1 MAARVQRSP
10 HQEPPHDQMTNMEA
24 YSLLIT
30 FLAQLGVI
38 SLTLTICSL
47 ARDRVYGPWTLTR
60 RFASGA
66 LFGLTAVLLM
76 NMPGELIDGFR
87 FDLRIVPIAVVG
99 LIAGPIGAAVAAFLA
114 SAGRIWLGGAGV
126 LLGLAGIWLAFLVA
140 ILGYSFAKRGFNR
153 SPDVVTF
160 SALNAGVAF
169 SVLFLLPPTIRDQL
183 TQQNAHLILLSLN
196 FLGTLISTFF
206 VHIDRTRREH
216 AQLNGLHRQI
226 VRALPDALSVKDLD
240 GRFLLANEAT
250 AKLMGAADASEMAGT
265 TDFDY
270 YSREEATLF
279 WEQEQAFIRDA
290 KPVTLEQQFER
301 NGQTVWLSTVKAPYF
316 EQGELKGI
324 VSHTSDI
331 TARKE
336 LQAELISTQVLLE
349 TAMAEMADGLAM
361 FDADGRLVMWNRRYL
376 EFFPYIE
383 EQNCHGRTLA
393 DLLTAGV
400 MRGDIKLPSGAS
412 PLSWVQ
418 DEVERSQAAQ
428 QSDLRLSDGRWV
440 SKSTRVLHDGGWV
453 TLYTDISEK
462 KAAVQQLEQLASKDG
477 LTELANRRIFDRRL
491 AEACTAAEVSSS
503 PLSLLLIDVDH
514 FKAYNDTY
522 GHPAGD
528 EVLRQVA
535 GVLRSACRGELDLVA
550 RYGGEEF
557 AVILLATPEEAA
569 HDVASRLAAS
579 VRMLDIPHMAS
590 SKGRV
595 TVSIGLATA
604 SAAVSDP
611 QQLLKYCD
619 EALYAAK
626 AAGRDKVRSS
636 ANGEQSHR
644 IKQQG

>member
-1 MAARVQRSP
+1 
-10 HQEPPHDQMTNMEA
+10 MEA
-24 YSLLIT
+24 HSLLIT

-38 SLTLTICSL
+38 SLTLTVCSL
-47 ARDRVYGPWTLTR
+47 ARDRVHGPLTLTR

-76 NMPGELIDGFR
+76 NMPGEPIDGFR

-99 LIAGPIGAAVAAFLA
+99 LISGPIGAAVAASLA
-114 SAGRIWLGGAGV
+114 SAGRLWLGGAGV
-126 LLGLAGIWLAFLVA
+126 LLGLAGIWLAFAVA
-140 ILGYSFAKRGFNR
+140 VLGNFLAKRGFNR

-160 SALNAGVAF
+160 SALNAGIAF
-169 SVLFLLPPTIRDQL
+169 LILFLLPAVVRDQL

-206 VHIDRTRREH
+206 VHIDLTRRAH
-216 AQLNGLHRQI
+216 AQLNELHRQI
-226 VRALPDALSVKDLD
+226 VSALPDALNVKDLD
-240 GRFLLANEAT
+240 GRFLIANKAT
-250 AKLMGAADASEMAGT
+250 AKLMGASSAAEMVGK

-270 YSREEATLF
+270 YGREEAALF
-279 WEQEQAFIRDA
+279 WEQEQAFIQHA

-316 EQGELKGI
+316 EEGRLKGI

-331 TARKE
+331 TAQKE

-376 EFFPYIE
+376 EFFPYINE
-383 EQNCHGRTLA
+383 ESCHGRTLA

-400 MRGDIKLPSGAS
+400 LRGDIKLPSGAS

-440 SKSTRVLHDGGWV
+440 SKSTRVLNDGGWV

-462 KAAVQQLEQLASKDG
+462 KAVVQQLEQLASKDG

-491 AEACTAAEVSSS
+491 TEACTAAEVSSM

-557 AVILLATPEEAA
+557 AVILPATPEEAA
-569 HDVASRLAAS
+569 HDVASRLGAA

-595 TVSIGLATA
+595 TVSIGLATS

-611 QQLLKYCD
+611 HQLLKCCD

-636 ANGEQSHR
+636 ASEEKFQK
-644 IKQQG
+644 IKQHRNPRSTPR

>member
-1 MAARVQRSP
+1 
-10 HQEPPHDQMTNMEA
+10 MEA
-24 YSLLIT
+24 QSLLIT

-47 ARDRVYGPWTLTR
+47 ARDRVHGQLNPMR
-60 RFASGA
+60 RIASGA
-66 LFGLTAVLLM
+66 LFGFTAVVLM

-99 LIAGPIGAAVAAFLA
+99 LISGPIGAAVAASLA

-126 LLGLAGIWLAFLVA
+126 LLGLVGIWLAFGIA
-140 ILGYSFAKRGFNR
+140 TLGYFLAKRGFNR
-153 SPDVVTF
+153 SHDVVTF

-169 SVLFLLPPTIRDQL
+169 LILFLLPPNIRDQL
-183 TQQNAHLILLSLN
+183 TQQNAHLFLLSLN

-206 VHIDRTRREH
+206 VRIDGTRREH
-216 AQLNGLHRQI
+216 ARLNELHRQI
-226 VRALPDALSVKDLD
+226 VSALPDALSVKDLE
-240 GRFLLANEAT
+240 GRFLLANQAT
-250 AKLMGAADASEMAGT
+250 ARLMGAPNAGAMVGK

-270 YSREEATLF
+270 YNGEEASLF
-279 WEQEQAFIRDA
+279 WEQEQAFMQDP

-301 NGQTVWLSTVKAPYF
+301 NGQTVWLSTVKAPYS

-324 VSHTSDI
+324 VSHTTDI

-361 FDADGRLVMWNRRYL
+361 FDADARLVMWNRRYL
-376 EFFPYIE
+376 EFFPYIDE
-383 EQNCHGRTLA
+383 RSCFGRTLA

-400 MRGDIKLPSGAS
+400 LRGDIKLPSGAS

-418 DEVERSQAAQ
+418 EEVERSQAAQ
-428 QSDLRLSDGRWV
+428 QSDLRLSSGRWV
-440 SKSTRVLHDGGWV
+440 SKSTRVLNDGSWV
-453 TLYTDISEK
+453 TLYTDITEK
-462 KAAVQQLEQLASKDG
+462 RAAVQQLEQLASKDG
-477 LTELANRRIFDRRL
+477 LTDLANRRVFDRRL
-491 AEACTAAEVSSS
+491 TEACAADQVSSA

-535 GVLRSACRGELDLVA
+535 AVLRSACRGELDLVA

-557 AVILLATPEEAA
+557 AVILPATSEEGA
-569 HDVASRLAAS
+569 HDVASRLAAA
-579 VRMLDIPHMAS
+579 VRMLDIPHLAS

-595 TVSIGLATA
+595 TVSIGLAT
-604 SAAVSDP
+604 SSVAVSDP
-611 QQLLKYCD
+611 KQLLKCCD

-626 AAGRDKVRSS
+626 AAGRDKVRASS
-636 ANGEQSHR
+636 SEKQSSKNNPPIKNGSASR
-644 IKQQG
+644 

>member
-1 MAARVQRSP
+1 
-10 HQEPPHDQMTNMEA
+10 MTNMEA